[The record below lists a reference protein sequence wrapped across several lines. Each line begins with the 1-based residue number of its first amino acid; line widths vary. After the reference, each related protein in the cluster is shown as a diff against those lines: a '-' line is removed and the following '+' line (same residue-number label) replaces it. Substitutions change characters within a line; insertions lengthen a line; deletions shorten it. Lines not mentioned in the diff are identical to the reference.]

1 MGHRKHSELS
11 EAEPES
17 AHIHSLLTSDV
28 EEGCSGDEDEAAKG
42 LYSCNSDIWEAGPYD
57 LPDEQHRC
65 MGWWYSHCVSKV
77 SVRYTAGVKQ
87 VEQW

>member
-28 EEGCSGDEDEAAKG
+28 EEGCSGDEDEATKG

-65 MGWWYSHCVSKV
+65 MGWYSHCVSKV
-77 SVRYTAGVKQ
+77 SVRDIAGVKQ